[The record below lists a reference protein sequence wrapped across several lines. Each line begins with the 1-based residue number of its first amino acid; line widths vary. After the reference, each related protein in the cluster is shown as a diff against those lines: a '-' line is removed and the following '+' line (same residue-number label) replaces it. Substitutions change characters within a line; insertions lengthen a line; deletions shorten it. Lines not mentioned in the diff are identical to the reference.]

1 MIQNKQYLIPKSEI
15 KGFVSLPD
23 KVGSLDNDYMLR
35 WYISAIEADQ
45 IKIEATTLKDGFMP
59 FDQGVNDQIYP
70 GKSVV
75 LSIIPTG
82 IECQIGG
89 YAGDAAPV
97 TNLLASA
104 TDYLI
109 TNPNAVNASNFISLR
124 NNVVYTEGY
133 SIDLFSKGR
142 VNLFIPHANRVGL
155 IIEKSDKTS
164 LDMVFNI
171 INTVRA
177 VHGVAVTDYVITDKP
192 IGSRCV
198 RSQSGAFTG
207 TIDNP
212 KVLFDACEQLLQ
224 RGVTAI
230 AITSNVQELPLEIYA
245 EHFAGQCP
253 NPVGGVEAVISH
265 LITNQFQV
273 PAAHAPL
280 LNEKRMALSDAI
292 VDARGAGE
300 MASLSGLA
308 CILIGLHRAPQ
319 LKVGLGRIKDII
331 NINNLI
337 AVVTPIDCLGS
348 IPVLQAQKYR
358 IPVLAVRDNS
368 TILDVTQI
376 KMQLDNVIEV
386 SSYAEAAGI
395 ILALK
400 EGIHLEAISRPLTKI
415 NLGLL
420 NQCH

>member
-1 MIQNKQYLIPKSEI
+1 MVQNKQYIIPKSEI
-15 KGFVSLPD
+15 TDFVSLPD
-23 KVGSLDNDYMLR
+23 KVGSLDNDYLLR
-35 WYISAIEADQ
+35 WYISAIEADE
-45 IKIEATTLKDGFMP
+45 IVIEATTLKDGGIP
-59 FDQGVNDQIYP
+59 FAQSVNDQIYP
-70 GKSVV
+70 GKDAV

-133 SIDLFSKGR
+133 SIDLFSEGR
-142 VNLFIPHANRVGL
+142 VNLFLPHANRVGL
-155 IIEKSDKTS
+155 IIEKSNKTS

-171 INTVRA
+171 INAVRA
-177 VHGVAVTDYVITDKP
+177 IHGVAITDYVITDEP

-212 KVLFDACEQLLQ
+212 KVLFDAGTQLVQ

-230 AITSNVQELPLEIYA
+230 AITTNVQALPLARYA

-265 LITNQFQV
+265 LITNQFQI
-273 PAAHAPL
+273 PAAHAPM
-280 LNEKRMALSDAI
+280 LNEKRMELSDAI

-308 CILIGLHRAPQ
+308 CTLIGLHKAPQ
-319 LKVGLGRIKDII
+319 LKVGYGIRIKEII

-358 IPVLAVRDNS
+358 IPVLAVRSND
-368 TILDVTQI
+368 TILDVTQT

-386 SSYAEAAGI
+386 SNYAEAAGI

-400 EGIHLEAISRPLTKI
+400 EGIHLEAISRPLDTLRYSI
-415 NLGLL
+415 
-420 NQCH
+420 H

>member
-1 MIQNKQYLIPKSEI
+1 MVQNKQYIIPKSEI
-15 KGFVSLPD
+15 TDFVSLPD
-23 KVGSLDNDYMLR
+23 KVGSLDNDYLLR
-35 WYISAIEADQ
+35 WYISVIEADE
-45 IKIEATTLKDGFMP
+45 IVIEATTLKDGGMP
-59 FDQGVNDQIYP
+59 FDQSVNDQIYP
-70 GKSVV
+70 GKDAV

-124 NNVVYTEGY
+124 NNVVYTEGH
-133 SIDLFSKGR
+133 SIDLFSEGR
-142 VNLFIPHANRVGL
+142 VNLFIPYANRVGL

-171 INTVRA
+171 INAVRA
-177 VHGVAVTDYVITDKP
+177 IHGVAITDYVITDEP

-198 RSQSGAFTG
+198 RTQSGAFTG

-212 KVLFDACEQLLQ
+212 KVLLDACTHLIQ

-230 AITSNVQELPLEIYA
+230 AITTNVQALPLALYA
-245 EHFAGQCP
+245 EHFAGKCP

-265 LITNQFQV
+265 LITNQFQI
-273 PAAHAPL
+273 PAAHAPM
-280 LNEKRMALSDAI
+280 LNEKRMELSDAI

-308 CILIGLHRAPQ
+308 CTLIGLHRAPQ
-319 LKVGLGRIKDII
+319 LKVGHGIRIKEII

-368 TILDVTQI
+368 TILDVTQT
-376 KMQLDNVIEV
+376 KMQLAHVIEV
-386 SSYAEAAGI
+386 SNYAEAAGI

-400 EGIHLEAISRPLTKI
+400 EGIHLEAISRPLDTFR
-415 NLGLL
+415 LS
-420 NQCH
+420 Q

>member
-1 MIQNKQYLIPKSEI
+1 MIQNKQHLIPRAEI
-15 KGFVSLPD
+15 KDFASLPD
-23 KVGSLDNDYMLR
+23 KVLSLDNDYMLR

-45 IKIEATTLKDGFMP
+45 IKIEATTLKDGTKP
-59 FDQGVNDQIYP
+59 FAQGVNDQIYP
-70 GKSVV
+70 GKSVA

-82 IECQIGG
+82 IECNIGG
-89 YAGDAAPV
+89 YAGDAAPA
-97 TNLLASA
+97 TNLLAA
-104 TDYLI
+104 AADYLI

-133 SIDLFSKGR
+133 SIDLFSEGR
-142 VNLFIPHANRVGL
+142 VNLFLPYANRVGL

-164 LDMVFNI
+164 LDMVFNL
-171 INTVRA
+171 INAVRA
-177 VHGVAVTDYVITDKP
+177 IHGVAITDYVITDTA

-212 KVLFDACEQLLQ
+212 KVLFDAGTQLLQ

-230 AITSNVQELPLEIYA
+230 AITSNVQELPLKLYA
-245 EHFAGQCP
+245 DHFAGQCP

-265 LITNQFQV
+265 FITNQFQV
-273 PAAHAPL
+273 PAAHAPMV
-280 LNEKRMALSDAI
+280 NEKRMELSHMI

-300 MASLSGLA
+300 AASLSGLA
-308 CILIGLHRAPQ
+308 CVLTGLHKAPQ
-319 LKVGLGRIKDII
+319 VKQGQGLRIRDII

-348 IPVLQAQKYR
+348 IPVLQAQKYH

-368 TILDVTQI
+368 TILDVTQT

-400 EGIHLEAISRPLTKI
+400 EGIHLEAISRPFNTLRAR
-415 NLGLL
+415 
-420 NQCH
+420 Q